1 MKTLIKAL
9 CLTLL
14 FFAYSFGLLGTG
26 MFLEKR
32 ILDTKEAEQAA
43 SQQDINILENR
54 TADEYHRYYEI
65 VVSRIKTS
73 ELEGL
78 NKDAIKEYIAG
89 YQERF
94 DKIAD
99 LFYPKRKEA
108 PEIYGSS
115 FPMMFAELQKA
126 FDENELN
133 MYRGLILS
141 TSMAVSNDDIELMFK
156 DPMEDIAASSS
167 ASEPV
172 QNQTEEPVP
181 GQSAESALD
190 SQENSQTSASQDSE
204 ADFTV
209 E

>member
-14 FFAYSFGLLGTG
+14 FFAYTFGLLGTG

-43 SQQDINILENR
+43 SQQEINVLENR
-54 TADEYHRYYEI
+54 TAEEYHRYYEI

-73 ELEGL
+73 ELEGI

-94 DKIAD
+94 DKVAD
-99 LFYPKRKEA
+99 LFYPKRKET

-133 MYRGLILS
+133 MYKGLILS

-156 DPMEDIAASSS
+156 DPMEDIAAPS
-167 ASEPV
+167 ATEPI
-172 QNQTEEPVP
+172 QNQTGEDLPE
-181 GQSAESALD
+181 QNTETRLD
-190 SQENSQTSASQDSE
+190 SQEASQNSDLQTSE
-204 ADFTV
+204 TNPV
-209 E
+209 TE

>member
-43 SQQDINILENR
+43 SQQEINVLENR
-54 TADEYHRYYEI
+54 TAEEYHRYYEI

-73 ELEGL
+73 ELEGI

-94 DKIAD
+94 DKVAD
-99 LFYPKRKEA
+99 LFLPQKKR
-108 PEIYGSS
+108 
-115 FPMMFAELQKA
+115 
-126 FDENELN
+126 
-133 MYRGLILS
+133 
-141 TSMAVSNDDIELMFK
+141 
-156 DPMEDIAASSS
+156 
-167 ASEPV
+167 
-172 QNQTEEPVP
+172 
-181 GQSAESALD
+181 
-190 SQENSQTSASQDSE
+190 NS
-204 ADFTV
+204 
-209 E
+209 

>member
-43 SQQDINILENR
+43 SQQEINVLENR
-54 TADEYHRYYEI
+54 TAEEYHRYYEI

-73 ELEGL
+73 ELEGI

-94 DKIAD
+94 DKVAD
-99 LFYPKRKEA
+99 LFYPKRKET

-133 MYRGLILS
+133 MYKGLILS

-156 DPMEDIAASSS
+156 DPMEDIAVPS
-167 ASEPV
+167 ATEPI
-172 QNQTEEPVP
+172 QNQTGEDLPE
-181 GQSAESALD
+181 QNTETRLD
-190 SQENSQTSASQDSE
+190 SQEASQNSDLQTGE
-204 ADFTV
+204 TNPV
-209 E
+209 TE